1 MELTYTQ
8 CGNYLIPNLV
18 LADTQ
23 EYHIGKYGR
32 MRRAYLKEYRP
43 ALYVISRIAG
53 EGKDR
58 RLEPGDYY
66 LSDAERADLQTL
78 DESGLPVVLLLNAGG
93 PVELTGLLDGMQH
106 LDAIL
111 QLSQLGQQGG
121 QAVADVL
128 LGRAV
133 PEGKLTATWA
143 RRYDDIPCAR
153 AFGSLNGDVSQDTYR
168 DGVYV
173 GYRYF
178 DSFGV
183 RPLFAFGFG
192 LSYTTF
198 ALRAAGLDVQP
209 GHLAVQVEVANT
221 GARFARR
228 STSAPRR
235 GNCRGNGGG
244 WPALPRPGAS
254 PPAKPRP

>member
-8 CGNYLIPNLV
+8 CGDYLIPNLV

-78 DESGLPVVLLLNAGG
+78 DESGLPVILLLNAGG

-143 RRYDDIPCAR
+143 RR
-153 AFGSLNGDVSQDTYR
+153 
-168 DGVYV
+168 
-173 GYRYF
+173 
-178 DSFGV
+178 
-183 RPLFAFGFG
+183 
-192 LSYTTF
+192 
-198 ALRAAGLDVQP
+198 
-209 GHLAVQVEVANT
+209 
-221 GARFARR
+221 
-228 STSAPRR
+228 
-235 GNCRGNGGG
+235 
-244 WPALPRPGAS
+244 
-254 PPAKPRP
+254 

>member
-1 MELTYTQ
+1 
-8 CGNYLIPNLV
+8 
-18 LADTQ
+18 
-23 EYHIGKYGR
+23 
-32 MRRAYLKEYRP
+32 MREK
-43 ALYVISRIAG
+43 V
-53 EGKDR
+53 
-58 RLEPGDYY
+58 
-66 LSDAERADLQTL
+66 

-183 RPLFAFGFG
+183 RPLFAFGFR
-192 LSYTTF
+192 LSYTTI
-198 ALRAAGLDVQP
+198 ALRAAVRDVQP

-221 GARFARR
+221 GARSADRRPAAVRLRVIILHRRLRAARCATGFEVYTGSGAR
-228 STSAPRR
+228 KR
-235 GNCRGNGGG
+235 GSDRLLTRL
-244 WPALPRPGAS
+244 AHHL
-254 PPAKPRP
+254 

>member
-1 MELTYTQ
+1 M
-8 CGNYLIPNLV
+8 
-18 LADTQ
+18 
-23 EYHIGKYGR
+23 
-32 MRRAYLKEYRP
+32 
-43 ALYVISRIAG
+43 
-53 EGKDR
+53 
-58 RLEPGDYY
+58 
-66 LSDAERADLQTL
+66 
-78 DESGLPVVLLLNAGG
+78 VLLLNAGG

-221 GARFARR
+221 GARFAGREVAQVYL
-228 STSAPRR
+228 SAPQGELPR
-235 GNCRGNGGG
+235 NGGG
-244 WPALPRPGAS
+244 WPALPRPGGS